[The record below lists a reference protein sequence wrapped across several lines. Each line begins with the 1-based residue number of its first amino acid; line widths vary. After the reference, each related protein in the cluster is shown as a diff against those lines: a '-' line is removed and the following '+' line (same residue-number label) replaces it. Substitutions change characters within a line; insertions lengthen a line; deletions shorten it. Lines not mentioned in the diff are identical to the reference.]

1 MNLWHR
7 FLGWFDK
14 DTDTLKLDTVIAHL
28 TAEVYYKE
36 LALQAGI
43 NLIANALSM
52 AEFRTYE
59 KGKEVFESNHYLLNV
74 EPNPNKN
81 ASKFWRDVVSR
92 LVYENECLIIQ
103 QDGYFYCADS
113 FITKPYAFKDYV
125 FESVVVD
132 GLELKE
138 PKFQGE
144 VLHLELHNTK
154 MKTIIDGLYD
164 SYGKLITASQK
175 YYKQN
180 NAKRGTLEV
189 PTQLTKTPEGQ
200 AHVSELLGVHFK
212 RFFDAESSAIVPLSR
227 GEKYTEIENKSVK
240 GGTEGRD
247 IRAFV
252 DDVFDMVAIALNIP
266 PTLLKGEVA
275 DTDKAVND
283 FLAFCVNPLGEL
295 LDDEINRKY
304 YGKKHYLERTYCKL
318 DTRRIKVTGLKDVA
332 NALDVLLRAG
342 AYTIDDCLIEM
353 GLEPI
358 GGDLGGQRWITKNY
372 EPIEH
377 SLKGG
382 E

>member
-7 FLGWFDK
+7 FLGWFGK
-14 DTDTLKLDTVIAHL
+14 DDTLRLDTHIAHL
-28 TAEVYYKE
+28 TAEVWYKE
-36 LALQAGI
+36 LAIQSGI

-59 KGKEVFESNHYLLNV
+59 KGKEVFGSNHYLLNV

-81 ASKFWRDVVSR
+81 ASKFWRDVVSK
-92 LVYENECLIIQ
+92 LVHENEALIIQ

-113 FITKPYAFKDYV
+113 FVTKPLAFKDYV
-125 FESVVVD
+125 FENIVID

-138 PKFQGE
+138 AKFQGE
-144 VLHLELHNTK
+144 VLHLELHNAK
-154 MKTIIDGLYD
+154 MKNIIDGLYK

-175 YYKQN
+175 HYKQN
-180 NAKRGTLEV
+180 NARRGTLDI
-189 PTQLTKTPEGQ
+189 PTSFPKTDEAKEYLTD
-200 AHVSELLGVHFK
+200 LLGNQFK
-212 RFFDAESSAIVPLSR
+212 KFYGADGDAVLPLSK
-227 GEKYTEIENKSVK
+227 GEKYTEFENKNVK
-240 GGTEGRD
+240 GGIEGRD

-252 DDVFDMVAIALNIP
+252 NDIFDMVAIALNIP
-266 PTLLKGEVA
+266 PTMLRGEVA
-275 DTDKAVND
+275 DTEKAVND
-283 FLAFCVNPLGEL
+283 FIAFCVNPLGEL
-295 LDDEINRKY
+295 LVDEINRKY

-318 DTRRIKVTGLKDVA
+318 DTRPIKVTSLRDVA

-358 GGDLGGQRWITKNY
+358 GGDLGKQRWMTKNY